1 MAAQHLEITAAG
13 CEALTEVKN
22 RADDLAAQKPL
33 PNALQ
38 SELDQLRYELQTQQQ
53 AGPTA
58 GGGSGGADEDK
69 VLHRALLQ
77 TAMDAPRPEPIEVSP
92 SESEPVGGPTTPP
105 QWAVEEVLL
114 SSDLV
119 PLLLAPLQ
127 LNDGAAAAVCS
138 QWLDGWKATS
148 EGRPKNSLEGKLAY
162 FNLTTHNVRLSNN
175 GKVIG
180 VHDNR
185 RGKYDAR
192 GVVQLANTGS
202 GGRTWLN
209 VYISLF
215 NNADD
220 ATVAVTLFRKQL
232 ETDVTTDD
240 GMMTHCEYLNTL
252 ITDNNRLREE
262 KQVLRKMIMRKMR
275 QLFERLEQ

>member
-13 CEALTEVKN
+13 CEALTEVRN
-22 RADDLAAQKPL
+22 RADDLAALNPL

-92 SESEPVGGPTTPP
+92 SESEPVGGPTTLP

-127 LNDGAAAAVCS
+127 LNDSAAAAVCS
-138 QWLDGWKATS
+138 QWLKGWKATS
-148 EGRPKNSLEGKLAY
+148 EGKKNSLEGKLAY
-162 FNLTTHNVRLSNN
+162 FNLTTRNVRLSNN
-175 GKVIG
+175 GTVIG
-180 VHDNR
+180 VKENS
-185 RGKYDAR
+185 RGKYDVR
-192 GVVQLANTGS
+192 VVAQLRNTGS
-202 GGRTWLN
+202 GCRTLFH
-209 VYISLF
+209 VYISSF

-220 ATVAVTLFRKQL
+220 ATVAVTLLWKQL

-240 GMMTHCEYLNTL
+240 GIMTRHEYLKTL
-252 ITDNNRLREE
+252 TDNNRLREE
-262 KQVLRKMIMRKMR
+262 QKVLQKMIKQKMS